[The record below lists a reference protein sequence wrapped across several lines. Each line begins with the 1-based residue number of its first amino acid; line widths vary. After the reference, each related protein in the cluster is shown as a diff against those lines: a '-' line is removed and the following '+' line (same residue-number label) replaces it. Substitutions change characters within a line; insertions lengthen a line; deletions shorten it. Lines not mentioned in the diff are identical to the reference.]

1 MEPLLIAFSTVSF
14 TATMPVTFQALQQ
27 KIGLRESSAS
37 LGALLGSN
45 FNNDGTALYEAM
57 SALFVAQVLDLHLN
71 LTQQLIAVLTLIIA
85 SVDAAGILEA
95 GLVTMML
102 VFTCVGLPTEYIALL
117 KYSGLVFRSLY

>member
-102 VFTCVGLPTEYIALL
+102 VFDVGIYLCWFTHRVHSFV
-117 KYSGLVFRSLY
+117 KV